1 MLIWTSNLKDE
12 HNMMHMKMIHK
23 AQSPC
28 KYSWTQLQLN
38 YTGLRLRNRKLP
50 LWPRTSF
57 EHPMIPWHSWGF
69 LPETCPAPD
78 DLQQYRPCLEGWREK
93 LGGSEISSLALCY
106 IMRPFFKDTN
116 RPVYSCSL
124 TFNCHA
130 LLSPE
135 HSSSEIQDT
144 GPHISVCTRS
154 PRRAT
159 GQGVGGGEHG
169 TYW

>member
-1 MLIWTSNLKDE
+1 M
-12 HNMMHMKMIHK
+12 
-23 AQSPC
+23 
-28 KYSWTQLQLN
+28 TQL
-38 YTGLRLRNRKLP
+38 
-50 LWPRTSF
+50 S
-57 EHPMIPWHSWGF
+57 F

-78 DLQQYRPCLEGWREK
+78 NLQQYRLCLEGWREK

-144 GPHISVCTRS
+144 GPHISVCTCSLEGR
-154 PRRAT
+154 
-159 GQGVGGGEHG
+159 GGGGHILVVGRKRCQVMFFVVPSNWMIPAFILLFFANEQTVDKSILHVQRRNDCLKSPENLNPLVQEWI
-169 TYW
+169 YHCKP